1 MMSAAIAPMRNSAPS
16 QPPSRLAGGDGGAV
30 GSLSAS
36 SGLEWASDRVKP
48 EGKVSWWVRNMH
60 ALDIDGTGAYAEM
73 ERNIVHPNSAFMASW
88 TVAMLVSIMAC
99 LIYIPFQMAFE
110 FEPKFGASL
119 SQGFWAFSLPVMDLY
134 FCFDIVLNFH
144 LAYYDDGDLI
154 QDKRKIMRRYMMGW
168 GPIDMMALVPSLLDL
183 VALLSGDSSGGG
195 GAINAL
201 RSFRILRLARLL
213 KLMRLLK
220 LGKMMQML
228 EELSEEM
235 KVIIRVLKVV
245 LATIS
250 ISHVFA
256 CILHMIGTSG
266 GANNWIDAYHGG
278 IESWRDETMQANYL
292 TALYYAF
299 VTVTTVGY
307 GDILP
312 VNDTERG
319 FSIVMMFFG
328 TAVFAF
334 ILGEMQSLVNK
345 RRSTEVEF
353 SHKMESVAE
362 FMDYKR
368 FPSYLRKSVRQFYN
382 TIWKSNVVFDE
393 RAILLDLSPELRH
406 EVAMF
411 LKGHLISKVPFLR
424 SASDAVVSSLVHR
437 LHPEVVGKGD
447 TIIRAGEAA
456 DCMFIIDTG
465 EVVSKRLT
473 GNPRKEQKTLM
484 HDGMFFGELAL
495 LKEGTKRF
503 ETVRA
508 TRTTELMI
516 LSKKDLDLVLKEH
529 PEAKDLLAEFNVRR
543 PSFDEHEVTEED
555 LFKLADT
562 DGDGTCLP
570 RGLPCPMPG
579 RALCVRAVCAVCAV
593 LVMCLCVLVCAR
605 ACYAPF
611 VLNAAA
617 SH

>member
-1 MMSAAIAPMRNSAPS
+1 
-16 QPPSRLAGGDGGAV
+16 
-30 GSLSAS
+30 
-36 SGLEWASDRVKP
+36 
-48 EGKVSWWVRNMH
+48 
-60 ALDIDGTGAYAEM
+60 
-73 ERNIVHPNSAFMASW
+73 
-88 TVAMLVSIMAC
+88 
-99 LIYIPFQMAFE
+99 
-110 FEPKFGASL
+110 
-119 SQGFWAFSLPVMDLY
+119 
-134 FCFDIVLNFH
+134 
-144 LAYYDDGDLI
+144 
-154 QDKRKIMRRYMMGW
+154 
-168 GPIDMMALVPSLLDL
+168 
-183 VALLSGDSSGGG
+183 
-195 GAINAL
+195 
-201 RSFRILRLARLL
+201 
-213 KLMRLLK
+213 
-220 LGKMMQML
+220 
-228 EELSEEM
+228 
-235 KVIIRVLKVV
+235 
-245 LATIS
+245 
-250 ISHVFA
+250 
-256 CILHMIGTSG
+256 LHMIGTSG

-562 DGDGTCLP
+562 DGDGVIDHEEFATYMAQRSAGIAKQKELMAEAK
-570 RGLPCPMPG
+570 GGAANGSLS
-579 RALCVRAVCAVCAV
+579 AVEFAAFMQGQTAISQRQSDDVGA
-593 LVMCLCVLVCAR
+593 AK
-605 ACYAPF
+605 AAAAGGDF
-611 VLNAAA
+611 AAA
-617 SH
+617 SSGGLPPLVHTRQSDDVAALASEIAQLSKRFSAFEEATAAKLDRLLARMDHVPAEV